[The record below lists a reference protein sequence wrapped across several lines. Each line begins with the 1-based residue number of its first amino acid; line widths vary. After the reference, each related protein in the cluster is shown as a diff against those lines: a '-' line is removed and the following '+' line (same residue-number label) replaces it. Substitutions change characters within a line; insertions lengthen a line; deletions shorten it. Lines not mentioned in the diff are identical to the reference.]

1 MFQKDFQSYFQ
12 AMIAMIFYF
21 NIFKYIICQYIISYA
36 IVGDAINE
44 FLAFHRKNVLVMI
57 TYHVE

>member
-1 MFQKDFQSYFQ
+1 
-12 AMIAMIFYF
+12 MIFYF